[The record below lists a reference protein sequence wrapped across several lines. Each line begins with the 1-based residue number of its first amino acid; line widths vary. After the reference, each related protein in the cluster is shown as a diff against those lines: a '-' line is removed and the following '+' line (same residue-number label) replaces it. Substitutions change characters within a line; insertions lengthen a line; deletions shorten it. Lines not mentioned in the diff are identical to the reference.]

1 MIVDVLLSAN
11 QILKNMGH
19 GRHLGLPHVRVNTRH
34 LGVPNVRV
42 NTRHL
47 GVLGPPHVRVAW

>member
-34 LGVPNVRV
+34 LGV
-42 NTRHL
+42 
-47 GVLGPPHVRVAW
+47 LGPPHVRVAW